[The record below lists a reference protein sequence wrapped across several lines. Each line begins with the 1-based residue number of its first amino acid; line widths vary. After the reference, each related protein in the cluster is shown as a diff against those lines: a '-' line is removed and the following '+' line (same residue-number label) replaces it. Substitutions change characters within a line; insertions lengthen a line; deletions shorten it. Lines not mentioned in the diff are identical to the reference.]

1 MYYPSHTTI
10 QALMTFLPSFLM
22 ISISYAT
29 SFFRLPSF
37 FNTAITVSPS
47 KENTIRGRTTLY
59 KLLTLLLLLWELWT
73 KMGHRVCE
81 WTRWYLLDHSAVL
94 TTKVLKRLCLS
105 WLYAPGKSRRR
116 GCRSDIAN
124 VSLPAKAIQDHTTRN
139 NSTFFLQC
147 NVNVGGEWLCSQI
160 NLYGQ
165 IR

>member
-1 MYYPSHTTI
+1 M
-10 QALMTFLPSFLM
+10 AGLMLWRWFWIFIYLR
-22 ISISYAT
+22 Y
-29 SFFRLPSF
+29 FFIIFSD
-37 FNTAITVSPS
+37 
-47 KENTIRGRTTLY
+47 KYHQIRRYQPLY
-59 KLLTLLLLLWELWT
+59 KLLTLLLLLTMLWGLWT
-73 KMGHRVCE
+73 KMRHRVCE

-94 TTKVLKRLCLS
+94 TTKVLQRLCLS
-105 WLYAPGKSRRR
+105 WLYASGKSRRR

-147 NVNVGGEWLCSQI
+147 NATVGGERLCSQI